1 MHFETMILLLFS
13 ALGLIDGALFALL
26 FRRRRFYFYALAMA
40 LLGGAAGA
48 YFLWYAK
55 GYDGLGL
62 WSLYLAYGM
71 TGFMVAEIITLF
83 LLVPLSLLS
92 LVKALRR
99 AAELLGALGLLAS
112 LGIGVYGAYDGNHRE
127 VTEHHDIYVKDL
139 PEALE
144 GYRFAQMTDTHIGP
158 YFHYTDLPRE
168 MARAKAEG
176 AEAVFFTG
184 DLIDDV
190 RHMKETADI
199 LDEWQE
205 AFPDGILYAWGNH
218 EYYRGKDLIRRELLR
233 TRVELLENESTVIRR
248 GGAALYVAGVDYPW
262 SRGTARSLEMQD
274 MMDFAYRD
282 IPEGAPSILLAH
294 HSDFIDLGFERG
306 AFLTLT
312 GHTHGTQFGFFGRPI
327 ITPFRYTRGMYSD
340 GMHQG
345 YVSRGDASWFPFRFS
360 CDRELAVFTL
370 HRKTEK

>member
-1 MHFETMILLLFS
+1 MHFEVMILVLFS
-13 ALGLIDGALFALL
+13 VLGLVDGALAGLL
-26 FRRRRFYFYALAMA
+26 FRRRFYIYALLAAVLGA
-40 LLGGAAGA
+40 LSGG
-48 YFLWYAK
+48 YFLWYAQ

-62 WSLYLAYGM
+62 WALVVAYGM
-71 TGFMVAEIITLF
+71 TGFMVAEIIACF
-83 LLVPLSLLS
+83 LLLPLTLLS
-92 LVKALRR
+92 LSRRLRPMMQ
-99 AAELLGALGLLAS
+99 GMGMLGLLLS
-112 LGIGVYGAYDGNHRE
+112 LAIGIYGSVSGNERE
-127 VTEHHDIYVKDL
+127 VTEHYDIYVKDL
-139 PEALE
+139 PEAFE

-158 YFHYTDLPRE
+158 YFRYTDLPRE

-199 LDEWQE
+199 LDEWQ
-205 AFPDGILYAWGNH
+205 AVFPDGILYAWGNH
-218 EYYRGKDLIRRELLR
+218 EYYRGKDLIRSELLR

-262 SRGTARSLEMQD
+262 SRGAMRSLEMQN

-294 HSDFIDLGFERG
+294 HSDFIDLGFARG

-312 GHTHGTQFGFFGRPI
+312 GHTHGTQFGLFGRPI
-327 ITPFRYTRGMYSD
+327 MTPFRYTRGMYSD

-360 CDRELAVFTL
+360 CERELAIFTL
-370 HRKTEK
+370 HRKSEE

>member
-13 ALGLIDGALFALL
+13 VLGLIDGALFALL

-71 TGFMVAEIITLF
+71 TGFMVAEIIALF

-99 AAELLGALGLLAS
+99 AAKLLGALGLLAS

-158 YFHYTDLPRE
+158 YFRYTDLPRE

-218 EYYRGKDLIRRELLR
+218 EHYRGKDLIRSELLR

-262 SRGTARSLEMQD
+262 SRGAARSLEMQD

-312 GHTHGTQFGFFGRPI
+312 GHTHGTQFGLFGRPI

>member
-13 ALGLIDGALFALL
+13 VLGLIDGALFALL
-26 FRRRRFYFYALAMA
+26 FRRRRFYFYALTMA
-40 LLGGAAGA
+40 VLGGAAGA

-62 WSLYLAYGM
+62 WSLCLAYGM
-71 TGFMVAEIITLF
+71 TGFMVAEIIALF

-99 AAELLGALGLLAS
+99 AAKLLGALGLLAS

-158 YFHYTDLPRE
+158 YFRYTDLPRE

-218 EYYRGKDLIRRELLR
+218 EYYRGKDLIRSELLR

-248 GGAALYVAGVDYPW
+248 GDAALYVAGVDYPW
-262 SRGTARSLEMQD
+262 SRGAARSLEMQD

-312 GHTHGTQFGFFGRPI
+312 GHTHGTQFGLFGRPI

-360 CDRELAVFTL
+360 CDRELAIFTL
-370 HRKTEK
+370 HRKK

>member
-1 MHFETMILLLFS
+1 
-13 ALGLIDGALFALL
+13 
-26 FRRRRFYFYALAMA
+26 
-40 LLGGAAGA
+40 
-48 YFLWYAK
+48 
-55 GYDGLGL
+55 
-62 WSLYLAYGM
+62 
-71 TGFMVAEIITLF
+71 
-83 LLVPLSLLS
+83 
-92 LVKALRR
+92 
-99 AAELLGALGLLAS
+99 
-112 LGIGVYGAYDGNHRE
+112 
-127 VTEHHDIYVKDL
+127 
-139 PEALE
+139 
-144 GYRFAQMTDTHIGP
+144 MTDTHIGP
-158 YFHYTDLPRE
+158 YFRYTDLPRE

-199 LDEWQE
+199 LDQWQS

-218 EYYRGKDLIRRELLR
+218 EYYRGRDLIRSELLR

-262 SRGTARSLEMQD
+262 SRGAARASEMQN
-274 MMDFAYRD
+274 MMDFADRD

-294 HSDFIDLGFERG
+294 HSDFIDLGFARG

-312 GHTHGTQFGFFGRPI
+312 GHTHGTQFGLFGRPI
-327 ITPFRYTRGMYSD
+327 MTPFRYTRGMYSD

-360 CDRELAVFTL
+360 CERELAIFTL
-370 HRKTEK
+370 HRKSEE

>member
-1 MHFETMILLLFS
+1 MYFEIMILLLFS
-13 ALGLIDGALFALL
+13 VLGLIDGALFALL

-40 LLGGAAGA
+40 LLGGVAGA

-71 TGFMVAEIITLF
+71 TGFMVAELIALF

-99 AAELLGALGLLAS
+99 AAKLLGALGLLAS
-112 LGIGVYGAYDGNHRE
+112 LWIGVYGAYDGNHRE

-158 YFHYTDLPRE
+158 YFRYTDLPRE

-218 EYYRGKDLIRRELLR
+218 EYYRGKDLIRSELLR

-262 SRGTARSLEMQD
+262 SRGAARALEMQD

-294 HSDFIDLGFERG
+294 HSDFIDPGFERG

-312 GHTHGTQFGFFGRPI
+312 GHTHGTQFGLFGRPI
-327 ITPFRYTRGMYSD
+327 IT
-340 GMHQG
+340 
-345 YVSRGDASWFPFRFS
+345 PFRFS

>member
-13 ALGLIDGALFALL
+13 VLGLIDGALFALL
-26 FRRRRFYFYALAMA
+26 FRRRHFYFYALAMA
-40 LLGGAAGA
+40 ILGGAAGA

-71 TGFMVAEIITLF
+71 TGYMVAEIIALF
-83 LLVPLSLLS
+83 LLIPLAFLSLP
-92 LVKALRR
+92 KALRH
-99 AAELLGALGLLAS
+99 ATQLLGVLGLAAA

-144 GYRFAQMTDTHIGP
+144 GYRFVQMTDTHIGP
-158 YFHYTDLPRE
+158 YFRYTDLPRE

-190 RHMKETADI
+190 RHMEETADI
-199 LDEWQE
+199 LDEWQA

-233 TRVELLENESTVIRR
+233 TRVVLLENESTVIRR

-262 SRGTARSLEMQD
+262 SRGAARPLEMQN
-274 MMDFAYRD
+274 MTDFAYAD

-294 HSDFIDLGFERG
+294 HSDFIDLGFEKG

-312 GHTHGTQFGFFGRPI
+312 GHTHGTQFGLFGRPI
-327 ITPFRYTRGMYSD
+327 LVPFRYTRGMYSD
-340 GMHQG
+340 GVHQG

-360 CDRELAVFTL
+360 CDRELAIFTL
-370 HRKTEK
+370 HRKK

>member
-1 MHFETMILLLFS
+1 MHFEVMILVLFS
-13 ALGLIDGALFALL
+13 VLGLVDGALAGLL
-26 FRRRRFYFYALAMA
+26 FRRRFYIYALLAAVLGA
-40 LLGGAAGA
+40 LSGG
-48 YFLWYAK
+48 YFLWYAQ

-62 WSLYLAYGM
+62 WSLVVAYGM
-71 TGFMVAEIITLF
+71 TGFMVAEIIACF
-83 LLVPLSLLS
+83 LLLPLALLS
-92 LVKALRR
+92 LSRRLRPMMQ
-99 AAELLGALGLLAS
+99 GIGMLGLLLS
-112 LGIGVYGAYDGNHRE
+112 LAIGIYGSVSGNERE
-127 VTEHHDIYVKDL
+127 VTEHYDIYVKDL
-139 PEALE
+139 PSAFE

-158 YFHYTDLPRE
+158 YFRYTDLPRE

-199 LDEWQE
+199 LDEWQA

-218 EYYRGKDLIRRELLR
+218 EYYRGKDLIRSELLR

-262 SRGTARSLEMQD
+262 SRGATRSLEMQN

-282 IPEGAPSILLAH
+282 IPVCAPSILLAH
-294 HSDFIDLGFERG
+294 HSDFIDLGFARG

-312 GHTHGTQFGFFGRPI
+312 GHTHGTQFGLFGRPI
-327 ITPFRYTRGMYSD
+327 MTPFRYTRGMYSD

-360 CDRELAVFTL
+360 CERELAVFTL
-370 HRKTEK
+370 HRKSEE

>member
-1 MHFETMILLLFS
+1 MHFEVMILVLFS
-13 ALGLIDGALFALL
+13 VLGLVDGALAGLL
-26 FRRRRFYFYALAMA
+26 FRRRFYIYALLAAVLGA
-40 LLGGAAGA
+40 LSGG
-48 YFLWYAK
+48 YFLWYAQ

-62 WSLYLAYGM
+62 WSLVVAYGM
-71 TGFMVAEIITLF
+71 TGFMVAEIIACF
-83 LLVPLSLLS
+83 LLLPLALLS
-92 LVKALRR
+92 LSRRLRPMMQ
-99 AAELLGALGLLAS
+99 GMGMLGLLLS
-112 LGIGVYGAYDGNHRE
+112 LAIGIYGSVLGNERE
-127 VTEHHDIYVKDL
+127 VTEHYDIYVKDL
-139 PEALE
+139 PKAFE

-158 YFHYTDLPRE
+158 YFRYTDLPRE

-199 LDEWQE
+199 LDEWQA

-218 EYYRGKDLIRRELLR
+218 EYYRGKDLIRSELLR

-262 SRGTARSLEMQD
+262 SRGATRSLEMQN

-294 HSDFIDLGFERG
+294 HSDFIDLGFARG

-312 GHTHGTQFGFFGRPI
+312 GHTHGTQFGLLGRPI
-327 ITPFRYTRGMYSD
+327 MTPFRYTRGMYSD

-360 CDRELAVFTL
+360 CERELAVFTL
-370 HRKTEK
+370 HRKSEE